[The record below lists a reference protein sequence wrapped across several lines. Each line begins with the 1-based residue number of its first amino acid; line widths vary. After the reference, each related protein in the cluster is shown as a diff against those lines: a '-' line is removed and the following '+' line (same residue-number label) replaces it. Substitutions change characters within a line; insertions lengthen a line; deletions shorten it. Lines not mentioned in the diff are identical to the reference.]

1 MVKDMDLSYEIKGK
15 IVEKI
20 IENDFEVS
28 EKYDILK
35 VNIDGKIICLKD
47 SDIQELTN
55 CTIEKR
61 LEIARGISAE
71 QFYEKTHTYRGY
83 RLFDRATRLDF
94 LVGNIVEDP
103 KKHGLYFTIRRE
115 EIFRFIMTA
124 YLDNWGDSLAKINF
138 MLPSG
143 EIIKNTAIAK
153 GYDTDGTYRAHSFY
167 IEEIQSLN
175 DYELILDLYECSD
188 KKYKMLINDDTLYGK
203 SIEYYNDKQCNETV
217 RALTSI
223 YQQKLI

>member
-1 MVKDMDLSYEIKGK
+1 MVNDMDLSLEIRSK

-28 EKYDILK
+28 EEHDILK
-35 VNIDGKIICLKD
+35 VNIDEKIICLND
-47 SDIQELTN
+47 LDIQELTS

-71 QFYEKTHTYRGY
+71 QFFDKMHTYRGY
-83 RLFDRATRLDF
+83 RLFDKATRLEY

-124 YLDNWGDSLAKINF
+124 YLDNWGDSLATINF

-175 DYELILDLYECSD
+175 DYNLILDLYECSD

-217 RALTSI
+217 RALTNI